1 MKTQEGVTIQKLLRS
16 DKSWEDVKL
25 SALTPDLLNGL
36 EGFRTSEGAV
46 TSQVVEGA
54 RELELEV
61 D

>member
-1 MKTQEGVTIQKLLRS
+1 M
-16 DKSWEDVKL
+16 KL

-36 EGFRTSEGAV
+36 ERFRTSEGMV
-46 TSQVVEGA
+46 TNQVVEGA